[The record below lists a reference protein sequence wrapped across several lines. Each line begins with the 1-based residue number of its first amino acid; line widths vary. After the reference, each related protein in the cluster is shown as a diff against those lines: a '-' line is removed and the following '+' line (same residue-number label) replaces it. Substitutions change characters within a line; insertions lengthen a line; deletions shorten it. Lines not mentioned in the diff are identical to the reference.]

1 MDSETQ
7 LPRWNLAL
15 VTLLAWV
22 VGMAVGL
29 TPDGLAL
36 IEFKSALTTISP
48 LLEDWN
54 ASDASPCSWGGINCT
69 DSGRVRNISLSAQE
83 ILLEGNI
90 SASLGKLEFLE
101 GLMLDNNALS
111 GSIPPELGNLSRL
124 SMLSLG
130 NNSLTGEIPPELGN
144 CSSLGYLS
152 LTNNYLL
159 SGYIPEV
166 IYKNL
171 NLTLFD
177 VSGNSLSGDIT
188 TGMAS
193 FHSAL

>member
-1 MDSETQ
+1 MDSET
-7 LPRWNLAL
+7 PVRRWNLAL
-15 VTLLAWV
+15 VTFLTWF
-22 VGMAVGL
+22 VGMAVAL

-54 ASDASPCSWGGINCT
+54 ASDTSPCSWGGINCT

-83 ILLEGNI
+83 PMLEGNI

-130 NNSLTGEIPPELGN
+130 VNSLTGEIPAELGN
-144 CSSLGYLS
+144 CSSLFNLS
-152 LTNNYLL
+152 VYNNLL

-171 NLTLFD
+171 NLTWFD
-177 VSGNSLSGDIT
+177 VSENSLSGDIT

>member
-1 MDSETQ
+1 MDSET
-7 LPRWNLAL
+7 PVRRWNLAL
-15 VTLLAWV
+15 VTFLTWF
-22 VGMAVGL
+22 VGMAVAL

-36 IEFKSALTTISP
+36 IEFKSALTAISP

-54 ASDASPCSWGGINCT
+54 ALDASPCSWGGINCT

-83 ILLEGNI
+83 PMLEGNI

-101 GLMLDNNALS
+101 GLMLDQNTLL

-124 SMLSLG
+124 SMLSLHD
-130 NNSLTGEIPPELGN
+130 NNLTGKIPPELGN
-144 CSSLGYLS
+144 CTSLGYLS
-152 LTNNYLL
+152 LFDNLL
-159 SGYIPEV
+159 SGHIPEV
-166 IYKNL
+166 ICKKL

-177 VSGNSLSGDIT
+177 VGGNSLSGDIT

>member
-1 MDSETQ
+1 
-7 LPRWNLAL
+7 LR
-15 VTLLAWV
+15 
-22 VGMAVGL
+22 
-29 TPDGLAL
+29 
-36 IEFKSALTTISP
+36 
-48 LLEDWN
+48 
-54 ASDASPCSWGGINCT
+54 
-69 DSGRVRNISLSAQE
+69 
-83 ILLEGNI
+83 EGTI
-90 SASLGKLEFLE
+90 SASLGKVEFLE